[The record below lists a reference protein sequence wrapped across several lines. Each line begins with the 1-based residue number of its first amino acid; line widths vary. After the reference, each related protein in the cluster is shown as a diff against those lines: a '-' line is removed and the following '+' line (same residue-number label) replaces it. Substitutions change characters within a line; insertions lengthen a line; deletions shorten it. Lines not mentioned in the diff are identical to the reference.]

1 MSSKVDMFDIYFG
14 SFSGTAFQ
22 NIRKDTYGEDI
33 GQFCW
38 ITADEY
44 RRFIKFLNMEPD
56 DYVLDIASGSGGPA
70 IFLSRETGAYV
81 YGIDIN
87 EKAVATARMLA
98 ERENLSSRL
107 DFRQSDAREGL
118 PFDQSKFQ
126 AVVCIDSIQNIGNR
140 LRLLRESYRVLRPGG
155 QILYTD
161 THLITGI
168 ITIDEIAPRVN
179 VKMHFDFTPPG
190 ENERLLE
197 HTGFDLEISKDATEN
212 MALISKRMHDSRRR
226 YHNELML
233 VEEEQEFEDTRR
245 FLLSLHLLASERRL
259 SRFVY
264 VARKPY
270 EPHNNSLVCPEAVN
284 C

>member
-14 SFSGTAFQ
+14 NFSGPAFQ
-22 NIRKDTYGEDI
+22 NIRKETYGEDI

-38 ITADEY
+38 VTADEY
-44 RRFIKFLNMEPD
+44 RDFIKYLNIETD
-56 DYVLDIASGSGGPA
+56 DNVLDIASGSGGPA
-70 IFLSRETGAYV
+70 IFLSRETGAFV

-87 EKAVATARMLA
+87 EKAVATARILA

-107 DFRQSDAREGL
+107 DFRQADAKEDL
-118 PFDQSKFQ
+118 PFDHSKFQ
-126 AVVCIDSIQNIGNR
+126 AVVCLDSIQNIGYR
-140 LRLLRESYRVLRPGG
+140 LQLLRESYRVIKPGG

-168 ITIDEIAPRVN
+168 ITFNEIAQRVN

-197 HTGFDLEISKDATEN
+197 AAGFNLEISKDATEN
-212 MALISKRMHDSRRR
+212 MALISKRMHDARRK

-233 VEEEQEFEDTRR
+233 VEEEETFENTQR
-245 FLLSLHLLASERRL
+245 FLLSLHVLASERRL

-264 VARKPY
+264 VANKPN
-270 EPHNNSLVCPEAVN
+270 EPQNNSRSPKAA
-284 C
+284 

>member
-1 MSSKVDMFDIYFG
+1 MFDIYFG
-14 SFSGTAFQ
+14 SFSGPAFQ
-22 NIRKDTYGEDI
+22 NIRKETYGEDI

-44 RRFIKFLNMEPD
+44 RGFIKLLSIEPD

-70 IFLSRETGAYV
+70 IFLCRETGASV
-81 YGIDIN
+81 YGIDVN

-98 ERENLSSRL
+98 KREGLSARL
-107 DFRQSDAREGL
+107 DFRQGDAREGL
-118 PFDQSKFQ
+118 PFDDSTFR

-140 LRLLRESYRVLRPGG
+140 LRLLRESNRVLRPQG

-161 THLITGI
+161 THLVTGI
-168 ITIDEIAPRVN
+168 ITMDEIAPRVK

-197 HTGFDLEISKDATEN
+197 VTGFDLEIGKDVTEN
-212 MALISKRMHDSRRR
+212 MALVSKRMHDSRRR
-226 YHNELML
+226 YHDELML
-233 VEEEQEFEDTRR
+233 VEEEGEFEDTQR
-245 FLLSLHLLASERRL
+245 FLHSLHLLAAERRL

-270 EPHNNSLVCPEAVN
+270 
-284 C
+284 